1 MFLNFWK
8 VWFYHPLC
16 VWKDH
21 KSINPVWTSILHRRF
36 VLLKFWLFDLL
47 KVQKCQKKAENGPK
61 CRKHPI
67 ITVFGSQTL
76 FLKLLKKKKGLII
89 GCRHKKA
96 QNNITH
102 HQQSYHYPTKHAITT
117 CYGTK
122 VWIYTFWMG
131 FVCFLKIL
139 MFHRIF
145 HSGISPKSF
154 WRGHFLNF
162 LPGCGTSEFSLC
174 LGRTWLEGELKIY
187 LFIMGECNF
196 ETLIFF
202 FRKSKIFSSFHVFL
216 AIIDLIFSFLLF
228 SDSSGFIFF
237 TSDHLQGDLQGIAF

>member
-1 MFLNFWK
+1 MNFNSPQEICFVKILAFWPAEGAKIPKKGWK
-8 VWFYHPLC
+8 WTKMQKTSNNHSIWFT
-16 VWKDH
+16 D
-21 KSINPVWTSILHRRF
+21 F
-36 VLLKFWLFDLL
+36 VFETF
-47 KVQKCQKKAENGPK
+47 E
-61 CRKHPI
+61 
-67 ITVFGSQTL
+67 
-76 FLKLLKKKKGLII
+76 KKKKGLII

-102 HQQSYHYPTKHAITT
+102 HQKSYHYPTKHAITT

-202 FRKSKIFSSFHVFL
+202 FRKSKTFSSFHVFL

>member
-1 MFLNFWK
+1 MNFNSPQEICFVKILAFWPAEGAKMSKKGWK
-8 VWFYHPLC
+8 WIKMQKTSNNHSIWFT
-16 VWKDH
+16 D
-21 KSINPVWTSILHRRF
+21 F
-36 VLLKFWLFDLL
+36 VFETF
-47 KVQKCQKKAENGPK
+47 E
-61 CRKHPI
+61 
-67 ITVFGSQTL
+67 
-76 FLKLLKKKKGLII
+76 KKKGLII

>member
-1 MFLNFWK
+1 MVHRLCFWNFWK
-8 VWFYHPLC
+8 
-16 VWKDH
+16 
-21 KSINPVWTSILHRRF
+21 
-36 VLLKFWLFDLL
+36 
-47 KVQKCQKKAENGPK
+47 
-61 CRKHPI
+61 
-67 ITVFGSQTL
+67 
-76 FLKLLKKKKGLII
+76 KKKKGLII

-187 LFIMGECNF
+187 LFIMGNVI
-196 ETLIFF
+196 LKPSFF
-202 FRKSKIFSSFHVFL
+202 FLENPKFSLHFMFFL
-216 AIIDLIFSFLLF
+216 QL
-228 SDSSGFIFF
+228 
-237 TSDHLQGDLQGIAF
+237 

>member
-1 MFLNFWK
+1 MTCWRCKNTKKRLKMDQNAENIQQSQYLVHRLCFWNFW
-8 VWFYHPLC
+8 
-16 VWKDH
+16 
-21 KSINPVWTSILHRRF
+21 
-36 VLLKFWLFDLL
+36 
-47 KVQKCQKKAENGPK
+47 
-61 CRKHPI
+61 
-67 ITVFGSQTL
+67 
-76 FLKLLKKKKGLII
+76 KKKKGLII

-145 HSGISPKSF
+145 HSGIFPKSF

-202 FRKSKIFSSFHVFL
+202 FRKSKTFSSFHVFL

>member
-8 VWFYHPLC
+8 FWFYNPLC

-21 KSINPVWTSILHRRF
+21 KSINPVWTSIFDRRF

-47 KVQKCQKKAENGPK
+47 KVQKCQKRLKMDQNAENNQQSWYLVHRL
-61 CRKHPI
+61 C
-67 ITVFGSQTL
+67 FWN
-76 FLKLLKKKKGLII
+76 FEKKGLII

-102 HQQSYHYPTKHAITT
+102 HQQSYHYPIKHAITT

-139 MFHRIF
+139 MFHHIF
-145 HSGISPKSF
+145 HSGISPKK
-154 WRGHFLNF
+154 L
-162 LPGCGTSEFSLC
+162 
-174 LGRTWLEGELKIY
+174 LEGAFSKFLAWVWDKWVFTMPRKN
-187 LFIMGECNF
+187 FIGRGIEN
-196 ETLIFF
+196 L
-202 FRKSKIFSSFHVFL
+202 SFHHW
-216 AIIDLIFSFLLF
+216 
-228 SDSSGFIFF
+228 GM
-237 TSDHLQGDLQGIAF
+237 